1 MAKLTRL
8 GDLERAVMD
17 HLWSS
22 REPQTV
28 RQVHE
33 ALAAQ
38 RDLAYTTIM
47 TVLQRLAKKN
57 LVIQHRDDR
66 AHRYAPMH
74 GRDELV
80 AGLMVDALDQAADSG
95 SREAALVH
103 FVERVGADEAAALR
117 RALAELETKHA
128 NPPIQWRSGL
138 PLRDTDSVSAL
149 AFTLVALLLVGPVP
163 ALLARA
169 AWPMRAPRAAIVL
182 WQSIA
187 LAAVL
192 SAFSAG
198 IAIASRLFVPGLD
211 GRPTATITSEIRG
224 PRLAVVAALRRG
236 VRAHAGRRRAAGDL
250 RAAGRDR
257 DPATPRAPSDARRPG
272 RQVARLGARPALRHA
287 NDLRILDVEQPLAYC
302 LPGVRS
308 RVVVSEGTL
317 TTLSPNEVT
326 AILSHERAHLRA
338 RHDLVLEMF
347 TAVHAAFPRFVR
359 SANALDA
366 VRLLVELLADD
377 AAVRA
382 AGPTPLARALVACAA
397 GRTPSGALAAGGPT
411 TVLRVRRLG
420 GRGNSIVLAIT
431 AYLAAAAVLVV
442 PTVALAVPWL
452 TELHR
457 LFVA

>member
-1 MAKLTRL
+1 
-8 GDLERAVMD
+8 
-17 HLWSS
+17 
-22 REPQTV
+22 
-28 RQVHE
+28 
-33 ALAAQ
+33 
-38 RDLAYTTIM
+38 
-47 TVLQRLAKKN
+47 
-57 LVIQHRDDR
+57 
-66 AHRYAPMH
+66 
-74 GRDELV
+74 
-80 AGLMVDALDQAADSG
+80 
-95 SREAALVH
+95 
-103 FVERVGADEAAALR
+103 
-117 RALAELETKHA
+117 
-128 NPPIQWRSGL
+128 
-138 PLRDTDSVSAL
+138 VSAL

-169 AWPMRAPRAAIVL
+169 TWPMRAPRASIVL

-198 IAIASRLFVPGLD
+198 IAIASRLFVPGAD
-211 GRPTATITSEIRG
+211 GRPTATITSEIEVLG
-224 PRLAVVAALRRG
+224 WPLWITYVLVFALTLLIGARLMVAVVQVAIATR
-236 VRAHAGRRRAAGDL
+236 RRRAHHRMVVDL
-250 RAAGRDR
+250 VGK
-257 DPATPRAPSDARRPG
+257 SQKSG
-272 RQVARLGARPALRHA
+272 LRV
-287 NDLRILDVEQPLAYC
+287 LDVAEPLAYC

-317 TTLSPNEVT
+317 TTLADKEIT

-366 VRLLVELLADD
+366 VRLLIEMLADD

-397 GRTPSGALAAGGPT
+397 GRTPAGALAAGGPT

-420 GRGNSIVLAIT
+420 GRGNSISAAIG
-431 AYLAAAAVLVV
+431 AYLAAVAVLVT

-457 LFVA
+457 LFIA

>member
-1 MAKLTRL
+1 M
-8 GDLERAVMD
+8 
-17 HLWSS
+17 
-22 REPQTV
+22 
-28 RQVHE
+28 
-33 ALAAQ
+33 
-38 RDLAYTTIM
+38 
-47 TVLQRLAKKN
+47 
-57 LVIQHRDDR
+57 
-66 AHRYAPMH
+66 
-74 GRDELV
+74 
-80 AGLMVDALDQAADSG
+80 
-95 SREAALVH
+95 
-103 FVERVGADEAAALR
+103 
-117 RALAELETKHA
+117 
-128 NPPIQWRSGL
+128 
-138 PLRDTDSVSAL
+138 SAL
-149 AFTLVALLLVGPVP
+149 AFTIVALLLVGPVP

-169 AWPMRAPRAAIVL
+169 TWPMRAPRAAVVL

-211 GRPTATITSEIRG
+211 GRPTATITSEIRVLG
-224 PRLAVVAALRRG
+224 WPLWIAYVLVFALTLLIGARLIVAVLQVAIATR
-236 VRAHAGRRRAAGDL
+236 RRRAHHRMVVDL
-250 RAAGRDR
+250 VGNKQKSGLR
-257 DPATPRAPSDARRPG
+257 
-272 RQVARLGARPALRHA
+272 VLG
-287 NDLRILDVEQPLAYC
+287 VKEPLAYC

-317 TTLSPNEVT
+317 TTLADNEIA

-359 SANALDA
+359 SASALDA
-366 VRLLVELLADD
+366 VRLLIELLADD

-397 GRTPSGALAAGGPT
+397 GGAPSGALAAGGPT

-420 GRGNSIVLAIT
+420 GRGNSITVAMT
-431 AYLAAAAVLVV
+431 AYLAAAAVMVV

-457 LFVA
+457 LFIA

>member
-1 MAKLTRL
+1 M
-8 GDLERAVMD
+8 
-17 HLWSS
+17 
-22 REPQTV
+22 
-28 RQVHE
+28 
-33 ALAAQ
+33 
-38 RDLAYTTIM
+38 
-47 TVLQRLAKKN
+47 
-57 LVIQHRDDR
+57 
-66 AHRYAPMH
+66 
-74 GRDELV
+74 
-80 AGLMVDALDQAADSG
+80 
-95 SREAALVH
+95 
-103 FVERVGADEAAALR
+103 
-117 RALAELETKHA
+117 
-128 NPPIQWRSGL
+128 
-138 PLRDTDSVSAL
+138 SAL

-169 AWPMRAPRAAIVL
+169 TWPTRAPRASIVL

-198 IAIASRLFVPGLD
+198 IAIASRLFVPGPD
-211 GRPTATITSEIRG
+211 GRPTATITSEIEVLG
-224 PRLAVVAALRRG
+224 WPLWIAYVSVFALTLLIGARLVVAVVQVAIATR
-236 VRAHAGRRRAAGDL
+236 RRRAHHRMVVDL
-250 RAAGRDR
+250 VGK
-257 DPATPRAPSDARRPG
+257 SQKSG
-272 RQVARLGARPALRHA
+272 LRV
-287 NDLRILDVEQPLAYC
+287 LDVAEPLAYC

-308 RVVVSEGTL
+308 RVVLSEGTL
-317 TTLSPNEVT
+317 TTLADTEIA

-366 VRLLVELLADD
+366 VRLLIELLADD

-382 AGPTPLARALVACAA
+382 TGPTPLARALVACAA
-397 GRTPSGALAAGGPT
+397 GRTPAGAMAAGGPT

-420 GRGNSIVLAIT
+420 GRGNSIVLAMT

-457 LFVA
+457 LFIA